1 MIFSFLG
8 GVFVYLF
15 DGFVLGVVVV
25 LFWCFLMLTDCWLL
39 LLVCILVFCLP
50 GLVVVL
56 GGYCLC

>member
-1 MIFSFLG
+1 M
-8 GVFVYLF
+8 FVYLF

-25 LFWCFLMLTDCWLL
+25 LFWCFLVLTDCWLW